1 MKLHK
6 PEKLELIRLT
16 IKGNSQ
22 PTEYLNLI
30 DTTHKEVVEFLVK
43 EFAQYSFKGKR
54 FISTIDS
61 RYCLGGENGKSQ
73 RVTLYG
79 IKPQEIVKTLTENIN

>member
-1 MKLHK
+1 MRIHK

-30 DTTHKEVVEFLVK
+30 DTNHKEVVEFLVK
-43 EFAQYSFKGKR
+43 EFSEYSFKSKG

-73 RVTLYG
+73 RVSLYG
-79 IKPQEIVKTLTENIN
+79 IKPQEIVKVLTEIIK